1 MTSSSRE
8 MRAMASSKRRADT
21 DISHSVMVGACR
33 LRFDAPKVM
42 GIVNVTP
49 DSFSGDGI
57 IHDASRA
64 ISRGKAMFAAGA
76 DLVDVGGE
84 STRPGAEPVPV
95 EVEALR
101 TTGVVEAL
109 SAHRSG
115 RVSIDTYK
123 PEVAERALFAG
134 ATIVNDVT
142 GLRDPRMIEIVAEHD
157 ASVIIMHMRGEPRT
171 MQVRPRYKDVVADVV
186 SFLKDRIDAAEAAG
200 VSPGRI
206 MVDPG
211 IGFGKTLDHNLE
223 IIARL
228 REFRALGKPIVI
240 GVSRKAFIG
249 KLTDLP
255 PEERVEGSLAAA
267 VLAVRNGADV
277 VRVHDVP
284 ETVRALKV
292 AVPILRK
299 ERTPRVH

>member
-1 MTSSSRE
+1 MTSSSHE
-8 MRAMASSKRRADT
+8 MRAMGSSKRRADT
-21 DISHSVMVGACR
+21 GISHSIMVGTCR

-57 IHDASRA
+57 VHDASRA
-64 ISRGKAMFAAGA
+64 ILRGKAMFDAGA

-95 EVEALR
+95 EVETLR

-109 SAHRSG
+109 SVHRPG
-115 RVSIDTYK
+115 RISIDTFK

-134 ATIVNDVT
+134 ATTVNDVT
-142 GLRDPRMIEIVAEHD
+142 GLRDPRMISVVAEHD
-157 ASVIIMHMRGEPRT
+157 ASVIIMHMKGEPRT
-171 MQVRPRYKDVVADVV
+171 MQVRPRYKDVVAEVA
-186 SFLKDRIDAAEAAG
+186 SFLKDRVDAAEAAG

-228 REFRALGKPIVI
+228 REFKAIGKPIVI

-292 AVPILRK
+292 AAPILSRQ
-299 ERTPRVH
+299 RTRGVH

>member
-8 MRAMASSKRRADT
+8 MRAMGSSKRRADKNMT
-21 DISHSVMVGACR
+21 YSVMVGTCR
-33 LRFDAPKVM
+33 LRFDSPKVM
-42 GIVNVTP
+42 GIVNITP

-57 IHDASRA
+57 IGDSSRA
-64 ISRGKAMFAAGA
+64 ILRGKAMFAAGA

-84 STRPGAEPVPV
+84 STRPGAEPVPADA
-95 EVEALR
+95 EAVRIL
-101 TTGVVEAL
+101 GVVEAL
-109 SAHRSG
+109 SAHRPG

-142 GLRDPRMIEIVAEHD
+142 GLRDPRMIDVVTEHG
-157 ASVIIMHMRGEPRT
+157 ASVIIMHMKGEPRT
-171 MQVRPRYKDVVADVV
+171 MQVRPRYKDVVAEVA
-186 SFLKDRIDAAEAAG
+186 SFLRDRVGAAEAAG
-200 VSPGRI
+200 VSPGKI

-228 REFRALGKPIVI
+228 RELRGLGKPIVI

-277 VRVHDVP
+277 VRVHDVS

-292 AVPILRK
+292 AVPILSK
-299 ERTPRVH
+299 ERIQGVH